1 MCPRCRPSL
10 ARPPDRALG
19 AGVVATGAW
28 SHRGAARS
36 LVHRCKYDG
45 ISVVAALAAAWLD
58 PPEGVSA
65 LVPVPRVLARRI
77 AHGVDPS
84 RALAEALA
92 ARWGVPVV
100 DALGVA
106 WWAPRRAGRRLRP
119 APPSFRAR
127 AVVPGA
133 AIVDD
138 VVTTGATAVA
148 AATAVGAH
156 RVVAMTLVSKSPP
169 RHAAVRTMAAPPA

>member
-10 ARPPDRALG
+10 ARPPARALG
-19 AGVVATGAW
+19 AGIVATGAW
-28 SHRGAARS
+28 SHRGAARA

-45 ISVVAALAAAWLD
+45 IGAVAALAAAWLD
-58 PPEGVSA
+58 PPSGASA
-65 LVPVPRVLARRI
+65 LVPVPRVAARRI
-77 AHGVDPS
+77 IHGIDPS

-92 ARWGVPVV
+92 VRWGLPVV
-100 DALGVA
+100 DALAVA

-133 AIVDD
+133 VVVDD

-148 AATAVGAH
+148 AATSVGAD
-156 RVVAMTLVSKSPP
+156 RVVAMTLVPKC
-169 RHAAVRTMAAPPA
+169 HARRGGLRTMA